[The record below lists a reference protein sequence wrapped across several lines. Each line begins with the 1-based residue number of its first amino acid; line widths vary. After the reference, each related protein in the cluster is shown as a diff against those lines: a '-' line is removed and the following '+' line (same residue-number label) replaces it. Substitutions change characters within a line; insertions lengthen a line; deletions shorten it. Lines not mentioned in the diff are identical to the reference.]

1 MVYLLFTNPEM
12 LLSGTRRYLFM
23 TANAELEKILEDNEP
38 LLEMIH
44 NGEKTSLEEIEKRL
58 MERIIAKLHREEVS
72 GRGESPPDVTA
83 QQGTIIHNAWKV
95 SKALLALGDGNKMWE
110 VIEGVWVEM
119 LCFSASRCRGYLHAK
134 SLGVGPQLLTYVLFL
149 LSRIGMETL
158 PERLQRTE
166 LSSGGGNSGAPPST
180 SYVSTATVDDIV

>member
-1 MVYLLFTNPEM
+1 
-12 LLSGTRRYLFM
+12 
-23 TANAELEKILEDNEP
+23 
-38 LLEMIH
+38 MIH